1 MMAVRAAGLR
11 LRYGPRIALDGVS
24 FEVAAGRVVGLL
36 GPNGAGKTTTLSVLA
51 TLRRAEAG
59 DAEVAGISVRR
70 DAARVRRVL
79 GLVPQSLAIYP
90 TLTAL
95 ENLRC
100 FAGILGLTGRG
111 ARDAML
117 HALDLVGLAERGADV
132 VATFSGG
139 MQRRL
144 NLACALLH
152 RPAVLLLDEPTVGVD
167 PQSRER
173 ILETIRDQAR
183 AGTAVLCS
191 THDMDEAERLCDHVV
206 LIDHGR
212 VVADGTPAELTR
224 TADGAVRL
232 VLVTR
237 EALPDGLLGGIEGAR
252 PEPVAGLASA
262 KGHRYEIVLD
272 ALPRAARVLDRVATT
287 TDVLEL
293 HVHRPDL
300 RDVFL
305 RLTGRDLRD

>member
-11 LRYGPRIALDGVS
+11 LRYGPRTALDGVS
-24 FEVAAGRVVGLL
+24 FEVERGQVVGLL

-79 GLVPQSLAIYP
+79 GLVPQSLAVYP

-100 FAGILGLTGRG
+100 FAGILGLKGRA

-117 HALDLVGLAERGADV
+117 RALDVVGLAERAGDV

-173 ILETIRDQAR
+173 ILETVRDQAR
-183 AGTAVLCS
+183 AGTAVLYS
-191 THDMDEAERLCDHVV
+191 THHMDEAERLCDHVV
-206 LIDHGR
+206 LLDHGR

-224 TADGAVRL
+224 TAEGGVRL
-232 VLVTR
+232 VLVTQDT
-237 EALPDGLLGGIEGAR
+237 LPDGWLEGVEGAR
-252 PEPVAGLASA
+252 PVPATGPASA
-262 KGHRYEIVLD
+262 KGHRSEVLLD
-272 ALPRAARVLDRVATT
+272 ALPRAARVLDRVAAT

-293 HVHRPDL
+293 HVQRPDL
-300 RDVFL
+300 QDVFL